1 MTAATVWYRVGALGL
16 LLGATTPA
24 GAGFEAQ
31 VTHVSDGDTLWV
43 RSVPTAEEP
52 RGKRLKLRL
61 IGLDAPE
68 RCQPHGAQARDAL
81 KQRVSGRQVVV
92 DVVATDAHGRALSR
106 VALEGRDVGA
116 ALVRD
121 GHAWSARWR
130 DDPGPYAP
138 EEAEARAARRGLF
151 AAATPEPPR
160 DFRRRHGPCP

>member
-1 MTAATVWYRVGALGL
+1 MPSATWRRLAALGL
-16 LLGATTPA
+16 LLGAA
-24 GAGFEAQ
+24 ASARAGFEAE

-43 RSVPTAEEP
+43 RSVPTAEDP
-52 RGKRLKLRL
+52 RGRRLKLRL

-81 KQRVSGRQVVV
+81 KQRVLGRQVVV
-92 DVVATDAHGRALSR
+92 DVEATDAHGRALSR
-106 VALEGRDVGA
+106 VVFEGRDVGA

-130 DDPGPYAP
+130 DDPGPYAR
-138 EEAEARAARRGLF
+138 EETEARAARRGLF
-151 AAATPEPPR
+151 AAERPELPR